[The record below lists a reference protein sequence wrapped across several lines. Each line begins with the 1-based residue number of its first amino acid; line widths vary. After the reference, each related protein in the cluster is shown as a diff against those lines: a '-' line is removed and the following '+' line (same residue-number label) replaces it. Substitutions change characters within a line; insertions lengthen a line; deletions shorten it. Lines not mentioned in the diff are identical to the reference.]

1 MNMLS
6 FFEFLNDNPWLA
18 NISAMVGFCVGFV
31 IIRGRNE
38 RRGYMLTINSMSL
51 PQPRHQGL
59 RQNVTQPRQ
68 TVLQRD

>member
-51 PQPRHQGL
+51 PQS

-68 TVLQRD
+68 MVLHRD